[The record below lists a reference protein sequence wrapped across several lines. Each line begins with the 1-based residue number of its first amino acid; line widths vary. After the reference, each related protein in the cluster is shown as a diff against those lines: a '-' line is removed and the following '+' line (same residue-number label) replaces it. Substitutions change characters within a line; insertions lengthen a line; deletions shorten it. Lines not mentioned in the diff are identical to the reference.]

1 MLKKK
6 DLEKLAELARMDLDG
21 KGEEKLLKDL
31 DKILDYFG
39 ELKEANTEGIVP
51 MAGGTASEN
60 IFREDSADLNVDKNK
75 AIEAFPEN
83 SGGYLKVPPVF

>member
-1 MLKKK
+1 M
-6 DLEKLAELARMDLDG
+6 
-21 KGEEKLLKDL
+21 LKDL

-39 ELKEANTEGIVP
+39 ELKEADTEGIVP

-83 SGGYLKVPPVF
+83 SGMDISKFRPYFNAPICILMT

>member
-1 MLKKK
+1 MLTKK
-6 DLEKLAELARMDLDG
+6 DLDKLAELARMDLNG
-21 KGEEKLLKDL
+21 KEEGKILKDL

-39 ELKEANTEGIVP
+39 ELKEADTEGIVP
-51 MAGGTASEN
+51 ATGGTASEN
-60 IFREDSADLNVDKNK
+60 VFREDSADLNLDKNK